1 MKKVLFPSIA
11 LVLVLGLALMAP
23 LFSFIFPVGSALAA
37 EDDPYVCLVG
47 YGPGKSANLTPYSP
61 PDIALGLFYLTVD
74 GQDHEGWCIEP
85 GEALSMMC
93 FNATLSDAPRESPWC
108 EIAYIV
114 TNNSPSTNNTA
125 AAMQLAIWKYLDGGR
140 ENVYAPDD
148 ADLENAALAMY
159 DAAFGKSVNGC
170 NSTLE
175 LEAEGEAT
183 EENGVASQDFTATVT
198 DSSCLEGIA
207 IEFSTNNG
215 SFSSTGTVTAKTV
228 ITDSNGKASVTLYW
242 DTSDYSFAATVTAH
256 TEGNWPVKIDP
267 EQEGIQQTISM
278 SRHCELTDQVTI
290 GSHRVGGDVS
300 PVNKFGVL
308 APWIGLAL
316 VLVGSMIWFALKRRS
331 RQQEVI

>member
-1 MKKVLFPSIA
+1 MKKVLLSLI
-11 LVLVLGLALMAP
+11 LVLVLGLTLVAP
-23 LFSFIFPVGSALAA
+23 LASFPAGSALAA
-37 EDDPYVCLVG
+37 EDDPLVCLVT
-47 YGPGKSANLTPYSP
+47 YGPGKGANLTPYGYMG
-61 PDIALGLFYLTVD
+61 LGLFYLTVD
-74 GQDHEGWCIEP
+74 GQPEDGWCIDP
-85 GEALSMMC
+85 GESLSVDC
-93 FNATLSDAPRESPWC
+93 FNATLYDAPRIWPWC
-108 EIAYIV
+108 EIAYLV

-140 ENVYAPDD
+140 LSVTAPDD
-148 ADLENAALAMY
+148 AELEDAALAMY
-159 DAAFGKSVNGC
+159 DAALGKSVNGC

-198 DSSCLEGIA
+198 DSGCLEGIA

-215 SFSSTGTVTAKTV
+215 SFSSTGTVTSKTV
-228 ITDSNGKASVTLYW
+228 LTDSNGKASVTLYW
-242 DTSDYSFAATVTAH
+242 DASDYSFEATVTAH
-256 TEGNWPVKIDP
+256 TEGNWPVIIDP
-267 EQEGIQQTISM
+267 ELEKIQDTISM

-290 GSHRVGGDVS
+290 TPQRVGGDVS

-316 VLVGSMIWFALKRRS
+316 VLVGSMIWLALKRRS